1 MTKRLQILLIVFA
14 FSLTGLAGSTYF
26 YLRNSGLIS
35 AQGAERF
42 LTTSTTSTSTTTTLL
57 P

>member
-1 MTKRLQILLIVFA
+1 MTQRLKILLVIFA
-14 FSLTGLAGSTYF
+14 LGLTGLAGSG
-26 YLRNSGLIS
+26 YLWLRDSGLIS

-42 LTTSTTSTSTTTTLL
+42 LASTTTSTTTTTSL